1 MIKDARNLAG
11 GETLTTRICIVGG
24 GAAGISF
31 ALQFL
36 NTGVDVLLLEAGGL
50 AFEADT
56 QDLYAGE
63 VADAA
68 LHSPPHQYRRRQFGG
83 STAIWGG
90 RCVPFD
96 PIDFETRPWIE
107 GSGWPIQHEEV
118 ARYYPAANALC
129 DAGASVFS
137 AQRLPGGGMR
147 PMIKGFEPAQFD
159 CDGIERF
166 SHPTDF
172 GKRYRAKFADSASI
186 NVMTH
191 ANVTE
196 IVTDASTGKAAS
208 AVVRTLSGKQF
219 EVKADYFVLATGGL
233 ETPRLL
239 LDSRRNSPNGVG
251 NRYDHVGRNYMCHIA
266 GTIGELK
273 LNVPTSAVSHGY
285 ERDAQ
290 GIYCRRRI
298 ALRSEAQRRLEV
310 GNVIFR
316 LHHPR
321 LSDPGHG
328 RGILSAIYL
337 AKPLISAE
345 YSKRLHSGEKPTSE
359 TMMRHVYNVVREPLA
374 TASFL
379 TTWFRERTLAT
390 RKFPS
395 LIIAP
400 RNNTFSLDINGE
412 QAPNR
417 DSRVMLSPDKDK
429 LGAQRLKI
437 DWRWKALDL
446 RTVEVALA
454 ALKKDFAAWGS
465 GELSYDPDSV
475 GEAMLRDGAYGGHHI
490 GTTRMSR
497 TPIDGVVD
505 SNCCVHGASNLLI
518 ASSAVFPTSSQAN
531 PTLTIV
537 ALALRAAD
545 YVKQRLAGRPVI
557 VSETI
562 PDSAELVRPALV
574 ATAGAA

>member
-1 MIKDARNLAG
+1 MIRDARNIAG
-11 GETLTTRICIVGG
+11 GETITTRVCIVGG

-36 NTGVDVLLLEAGGL
+36 NAGVDVLLLEAGGP
-50 AFEADT
+50 AFDADA

-63 VADAA
+63 VSDVA

-96 PIDFETRPWIE
+96 PIDFEARPWIE
-107 GSGWPIQHEEV
+107 GSGWPIQHEDV

-137 AQRLPGGGMR
+137 AQRIPGGGMK
-147 PMIKGFEPAQFD
+147 PMIAGFEPGQFD

-166 SHPTDF
+166 SEPTNF
-172 GKRYRAKFADSASI
+172 GKRYRDKFAASKSI
-186 NVMTH
+186 NVMMH

-196 IVTDASTGKAAS
+196 IVTDPTSGKVSS
-208 AVVRTLSGKQF
+208 AVVRTLDGKQF
-219 EVKADYFVLATGGL
+219 EVKADFFVLATGGL

-239 LDSRRNSPNGVG
+239 LDSRRHSPNGIG

-298 ALRSEAQRRLEV
+298 ALRPEAQRKHEV

-321 LSDPGHG
+321 LSDPAHG

-345 YSKRLHSGEKPTSE
+345 YSKRLHSGEKPTTQ
-359 TMMRHVYNVVREPLA
+359 TMMQHVYNVVREPFA

-412 QAPNR
+412 QVPNR
-417 DSRVMLSPDKDK
+417 DSRVMLSTAKDK
-429 LGAQRLKI
+429 LGSPRLKV
-437 DWRWKALDL
+437 DWRWKAQDI

-454 ALKKDFAAWGS
+454 ALKNDVAAWGG
-465 GELSYDPDSV
+465 GELAYDQGSV
-475 GEAMLRDGAYGGHHI
+475 AEAMLRDGAYGGHHI

-497 TPIDGVVD
+497 APTDGVVD
-505 SNCCVHGASNLLI
+505 SNCCVHGSSNLI
-518 ASSAVFPTSSQAN
+518 VASSAVFPTSSQAN
-531 PTLTIV
+531 PTLTII

-545 YVKQRLAGRPVI
+545 YVKLRLSARPVI
-557 VSETI
+557 VS
-562 PDSAELVRPALV
+562 DSTQQAADIARPVIV
-574 ATAGAA
+574 AAVGAA